1 MKTAKRIVIAFFS
14 AGWVIPAFL
23 SYDAYLKH
31 SADYHSRGLS
41 GAFVN
46 SFPFLQLSKQ
56 MLAISVSWLFLII
69 LGWAYVV
76 AGAFGGALPNKL
88 LQPIARN
95 RAPAEQ

>member
-23 SYDAYLKH
+23 SCDAYLEH
-31 SADYHSRGLS
+31 LADIHSRGLS
-41 GAFVN
+41 GAFAN
-46 SFPFLQLSKQ
+46 SFPFLQFSKQ
-56 MLAISVSWLFLII
+56 MLAISASWLFLVI
-69 LGWAYVV
+69 LAWAYVV
-76 AGAFGGALPNKL
+76 AGAIGGILPNKL